1 MSTPQ
6 KRYDDNFKYI
16 DSFGNEL
23 PWGGFLEAGC
33 LLCHNNKYLNNS
45 ACRDIIYSIT
55 DTLYYENNR

>member
-23 PWGGFLEAGC
+23 PWGGFLEVGC
-33 LLCHNNKYLNNS
+33 FHRGWAEIVTQNPKSKLFGEC
-45 ACRDIIYSIT
+45 
-55 DTLYYENNR
+55 